1 MSLHPTV
8 SVVMIFFNAERF
20 MEEALASVY
29 AQTYD
34 DWELILVDDGST
46 DRSTDIALKHAR
58 ERPIRVRYVQHSG
71 HQNLGMSASRQLGV
85 EQARGIWVAFL
96 DADDVWRPSKLSEQL
111 AILGAEPLAAML
123 YGAPLYWQGWTCDAA
138 DIERDQIVGIGFA
151 ADRLFEPPML
161 LRLTAPL
168 GTGHVPCPSDVVVR
182 RDVVDAV
189 GGFEPAFRGAYEDV
203 AFYVKV
209 YLQQPVFV
217 SSSCWTQY
225 RIHGE
230 SCIAVALRTGQYQVS
245 RLFFLNWFE
254 QYLSRRGLAGTDAW
268 TLLQA
273 KLAPY
278 RQALSVS
285 AVAPSHNGGRL
296 CAVPNPVPA
305 DSASTTISW
314 GNVNRSTNY
323 LWLAEDGAEE
333 HLLAQGVTGA
343 HEATGIEPGR
353 LYEFRLYAD
362 PARRTRLDQLT
373 VTRAINPGVGGESFG
388 SLRRVVPVSRVYGFD
403 RGQPVD
409 RYYIERFLARNAE
422 YIRGRVLEIGGSTY
436 TRRFGGARVTA
447 VDVLHVK
454 GGNREATLVG
464 DLSAGHHLPSG
475 AFDCILLVQTL
486 QLIFDVDAAVRT
498 LSRMLKPGGVL
509 LATFPGISHKGRDEW
524 ADVWQWG
531 FTSASAARLFGRVFP
546 ADHLTIERHGN
557 VLATTAF
564 LYGLASSEL
573 SPGELEYSDDCYE
586 MLIALRAA
594 KPVHPPVN
602 AVAHRS
608 WRRVVDAAIHRASAL
623 AQFDVFYGTLERP
636 RAGAI
641 RGPLEISGWTCSR
654 RSPVERVE
662 AFLGDTP
669 LGTLD
674 YGHERPD
681 VAAVFPALPTAAW
694 SGYSKTLSL
703 DRPMCG
709 RQMLVVRATDRRGNS
724 TAFRRR
730 VVL

>member
-1 MSLHPTV
+1 
-8 SVVMIFFNAERF
+8 MIFFNAERF
-20 MEEALASVY
+20 IEEALASVY
-29 AQTYD
+29 AQIYD

-46 DRSTDIALKHAR
+46 DRSTGIALEHAR
-58 ERPIRVRYVQHSG
+58 ERPNRVRYVEHPG
-71 HQNLGMSASRQLGV
+71 HQNLGMSPSRQLGV
-85 EQARGIWVAFL
+85 EHARGIWVAFL
-96 DADDVWRPSKLSEQL
+96 DSDDVWRPSKLSEQL
-111 AILGAEPLAAML
+111 AILGAEPRAAML
-123 YGAPLYWQGWTCDAA
+123 YGAPLYWQGWTGDAA

-151 ADRLFEPPML
+151 ADRLFEPPIL

-168 GTGHVPCPSDVVVR
+168 GTGHVACPSDVLVR
-182 RDVVDAV
+182 RDIVDAV

-254 QYLSRRGLAGTDAW
+254 QYLARRGLAGTDAW

-273 KLAPY
+273 KLVPY
-278 RQALSVS
+278 RQALSVTD
-285 AVAPSHNGGRL
+285 VARSQNGGRL
-296 CAVPNPVPA
+296 CAIPNPVPA

-314 GNVNRSTNY
+314 GDGDSDGSTNY
-323 LWLAEDGAEE
+323 LWLAENGDDER
-333 HLLAQGVTGA
+333 LLAQGVTGA

-362 PARRTRLDQLT
+362 PARRTRLGQLT
-373 VTRAINPGVGGESFG
+373 VTRAVNPGVGGESFG

-409 RYYIERFLARNAE
+409 RYYIERFLDRNAE
-422 YIRGRVLEIGGSTY
+422 SIRGRALEVGGSTY
-436 TRRFGGARVTA
+436 TRRFGGARVTE

-454 GGNREATLVG
+454 EGNPEATLVG
-464 DLSAGHHLPSG
+464 DLAAGHNLPSG

-498 LSRMLKPGGVL
+498 LYRMLKPGGVL

-531 FTSASAARLFGRVFP
+531 FTSASTARLFGHVFP
-546 ADHLTIERHGN
+546 ADHLVIERHGN

-573 SPGELEYSDDCYE
+573 SPEELEYSDDCYE
-586 MLIALRAA
+586 MLIALRAV
-594 KPVHPPVN
+594 KPAHRPVN
-602 AVAHRS
+602 AVADRS
-608 WRRVVDAAIHRASAL
+608 WRRVVDAAIHRARAL
-623 AQFDVFYGTLERP
+623 AQFDAFYGTLERP

-641 RGPLEISGWTCSR
+641 SAPLEISGWTCSR
-654 RSPVERVE
+654 TSPVERVE
-662 AFLGDTP
+662 AFLGDIP

-674 YGHERPD
+674 YGYERPD
-681 VAAVFPALPTAAW
+681 VAAVFPSLRTAAW
-694 SGYSKTLSL
+694 SGYSKTFTL
-703 DRPMCG
+703 DPRLCG
-709 RQMLVVRATDRRGNS
+709 RQTLVVRATDGRGNS